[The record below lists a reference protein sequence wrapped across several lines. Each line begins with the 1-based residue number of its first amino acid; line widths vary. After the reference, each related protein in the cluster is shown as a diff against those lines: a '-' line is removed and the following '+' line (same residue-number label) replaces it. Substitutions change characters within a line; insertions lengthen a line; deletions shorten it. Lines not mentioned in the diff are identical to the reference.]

1 MRGAL
6 GTKSRS
12 FRKRLSDVS
21 NAICDFIQT
30 FGAIA
35 INIAGTETRR
45 ENEPPICSV
54 FDSQAKVAPS
64 RLLVSL
70 VTLSN
75 VIFNC
80 WNDKAQG
87 TLTVS
92 PLPRGLL
99 GAVIPEML
107 VSVTIEVIG

>member
-1 MRGAL
+1 MLSAISSKLSGRL
-6 GTKSRS
+6 RLTLPVL
-12 FRKRLSDVS
+12 KRVEKM
-21 NAICDFIQT
+21 NHRFA
-30 FGAIA
+30 
-35 INIAGTETRR
+35 
-45 ENEPPICSV
+45 PV